1 MTRDFVSCRQIAH
14 LKMSEYELDRR
25 LGAIAEAFDPAW
37 LEGAGHPLQN
47 LWQRKDGFATNRL
60 CLLGDAIAGLKPI
73 DAPWVKRHVEKIKGR
88 QANERRGSMFEMLG
102 TNLFRHA
109 PQIITPTKRNAAGYD
124 AILTLPDGAKVDL
137 SLKSYGTST
146 HERLFRTQAASS
158 EQAFKD
164 LMKARRP
171 QGAVLQAIA
180 NAYPSRS
187 DWQGLRDQLPTL
199 LHGQATQLGIWAA
212 KIGELPPDFAPYS
225 DEHLSHLVFITA
237 PFHVNERK
245 NLSDKFDEAFANA
258 KKHEAS
264 KPDSVRVVLMRVPET
279 ISLLACGQWAKDY
292 LASHHGG
299 PIDGVYLYQLTVV
312 DQPSGQSMISHAFSI
327 TETPGMMAWRSPA
340 GKSRRTIAMNLAV
353 GVGTKPTQRQI
364 IGGPV
369 TLQLDDGYLYQRGD
383 FYTLHK
389 VDLSKPTNVI
399 VRNPAS
405 GVFQHAV
412 LQHPD
417 GHCTL
422 SGHFPPVKEIT
433 LFD

>member
-47 LWQRKDGFATNRL
+47 LWQRKDGFATNQL

-88 QANERRGSMFEMLG
+88 QSNERRGSMFEMLG

-158 EQAFKD
+158 QQAFKD

-171 QGAVLQAIA
+171 QGAVLQVIA

-237 PFHVNERK
+237 PFHVTERK

-258 KKHEAS
+258 KKHAAS
-264 KPDSVRVVLMRVPET
+264 KPDSVRVVLMRVILDVTFNPET
-279 ISLLACGQWAKDY
+279 RHILGSALDDAWQRLEVRVHLNG
-292 LASHHGG
+292 
-299 PIDGVYLYQLTVV
+299 
-312 DQPSGQSMISHAFSI
+312 SGDAI
-327 TETPGMMAWRSPA
+327 
-340 GKSRRTIAMNLAV
+340 RTILAKHIIAMAEEGERDRQRLIEGALARLEALR
-353 GVGTKPTQRQI
+353 P
-364 IGGPV
+364 
-369 TLQLDDGYLYQRGD
+369 
-383 FYTLHK
+383 
-389 VDLSKPTNVI
+389 S
-399 VRNPAS
+399 
-405 GVFQHAV
+405 
-412 LQHPD
+412 
-417 GHCTL
+417 
-422 SGHFPPVKEIT
+422 
-433 LFD
+433 